1 LRGGLRA
8 GGAARAIVAA
18 VGEALVLAE
27 SGDILSGEAE
37 GGVGDRGRRGGWGD
51 DGSLLAGLLLGWG
64 DECSLLALLLLL

>member
-8 GGAARAIVAA
+8 GGAARAAPVR
-18 VGEALVLAE
+18 EALVLAE

-37 GGVGDRGRRGGWGD
+37 GGVGDRGRRGGWRD
-51 DGSLLAGLLLGWG
+51 ERSLLAGLLLGWG